1 MKANYLRRNLYIYKK
16 KKKGR
21 NQKRKIREIK
31 LWRKQKKD
39 DAIHFRTKYKK
50 ILCMYIYKQTFIH
63 EVK

>member
-1 MKANYLRRNLYIYKK
+1 MKDKRNKIVEKTKK
-16 KKKGR
+16 
-21 NQKRKIREIK
+21 
-31 LWRKQKKD
+31 KKD